1 PELRPLKI
9 GPCRLEPGQ
18 RPAAQEML
26 PPGPVEPPHALG
38 DVAARVEHA
47 PAQCG
52 KGVADAVIEDE
63 RSQAAAEEAEL
74 GHAFRPQSR
83 YLRLEVLPQRGD
95 EITEDRRVGGHEY
108 RRGRLV
114 GDDMVTHA
122 AEPSYRPSQRG
133 DGGAVR
139 ADEDDRG
146 GSPRG
151 GPELLAPEA
160 TRRDGIAVPG
170 ALAHPQVPAHIS
182 AGRSARCT

>member
-1 PELRPLKI
+1 
-9 GPCRLEPGQ
+9 
-18 RPAAQEML
+18 ML
-26 PPGPVEPPHALG
+26 PPGPVEAPHALG

-47 PAQCG
+47 PAQRG

-83 YLRLEVLPQRGD
+83 YLRLELLPHRGD
-95 EITEDRRVGGHEY
+95 EITEDRRIGGHEY

-114 GDDMVTHA
+114 GDDVVA
-122 AEPSYRPSQRG
+122 RVAEPSYRPSQRG
-133 DGGAVR
+133 NGGAVR

-146 GSPRG
+146 GGPRG
-151 GPELLAPEA
+151 SPELLAPEA
-160 TRRDGIAVPG
+160 ARGDEITVPG
-170 ALAHPQVPAHIS
+170 ALAHPQVPAHLS